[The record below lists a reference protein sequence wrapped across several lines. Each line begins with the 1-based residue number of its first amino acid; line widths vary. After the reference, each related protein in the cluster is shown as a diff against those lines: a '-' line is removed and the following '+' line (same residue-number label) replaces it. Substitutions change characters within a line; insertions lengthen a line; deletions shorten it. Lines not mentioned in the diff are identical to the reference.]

1 MKSLIRGERRWEIS
15 PLPEENLVDQ
25 IVTSLSCARPFATL
39 LARRGGDH
47 WQRLIDPDI
56 DRFHSPFLLLGMEIA
71 TSRVISAI
79 NNKDKIYIH
88 GDFDAD
94 GLTGAAILY
103 QGLLSLFSPGTI
115 KVEVGDRENGHGL
128 SKKFVQRV
136 IREEFNL
143 VITIDCG
150 ISNGEEIAML
160 NDAGIDTIVTD
171 HHVPPEEIPAAVAVI
186 DAHQE
191 NDSYPNQHLAGVG
204 VAFKLVCAV
213 YERLN
218 RPIPYELL
226 DLVALGTIAD
236 LVPLADGPEIENRAL
251 VRKGFSLIA
260 RGEGSSLGLQV
271 LAKRLSINVKRI
283 NARDIGYFIA
293 PKLNAANRAGDPKVA
308 FLLLTTKDKNRAEY
322 LTEILLDYNRDRE
335 IAQRDLIALAE
346 EQLAGN
352 GRNPR
357 DDGIVV
363 LSGENWNEG
372 ILGLAASSLA
382 DRYHVP
388 VIVISEGSQV
398 SRASCRSVEGFD
410 MAECL
415 NAHSD
420 LLLRYGGHK
429 MAAGFSLEN
438 ERIAELRERLFA
450 YMTQQPVQ
458 AQYGAEMID
467 AEVAAREIDIRFY
480 TNLRSLSPYGPG
492 NPAPILL
499 LRNCMFEEMTFV
511 GAGRQHLK
519 GRLVQNGVSLPFIAF
534 RMGNHID
541 LFEDGPVGVVFRA
554 GFDDWRGS
562 VQVNVVDLVTCDL
575 VTSD

>member
-1 MKSLIRGERRWEIS
+1 MRSLIRGERRWEIS
-15 PLPEENLVDQ
+15 PLPEENLVNQ
-25 IVTSLSCARPFATL
+25 IITSLSCVRPFAVL
-39 LARRGGDH
+39 LAQRGAEQ
-47 WQRLIDPDI
+47 WRRLIDPDV
-56 DRFHSPFLLLGMEIA
+56 DLLHSPFLLSGMNEA
-71 TSRVISAI
+71 VARVIAA
-79 NNKDKIYIH
+79 KDKKEKIYIH

-94 GLTGAAILY
+94 GLTGSAVLY
-103 QGLLSLFSPGTI
+103 LGLLPLFPTGTI
-115 KVEVGDRENGHGL
+115 KVDVGDRGHGHGL
-128 SKKFVQRV
+128 SRRFVQHA
-136 IREEFNL
+136 IGEGFSL
-143 VITIDCG
+143 VITVDCG
-150 ISNGEEIAML
+150 ISDVEAVATL
-160 NDAGIDTIVTD
+160 KDSGIDTIITD
-171 HHVPPEEIPAAVAVI
+171 HHLPADEIPPALAVI

-191 NDSYPNQHLAGVG
+191 GDPYPNRHLAGVG
-204 VAFKLVCAV
+204 VAFKLISAL

-218 RPIPYELL
+218 RPAPYELL

-236 LVPLADGPEIENRAL
+236 LVPLAEGSEIENRAL
-251 VRKGFSLIA
+251 VRKGFSLITRA
-260 RGEGSSLGLQV
+260 EGSSLGLQV

-283 NARDIGYFIA
+283 SARDIGYFIA

-308 FLLLTTKDKNRAEY
+308 FLLLTTKDRNRAEY

-335 IAQRDLIALAE
+335 IAQRDLIAQAE
-346 EQLAGN
+346 EQLATN
-352 GRNPR
+352 GAHPR

-363 LSGENWNEG
+363 LSGKHWNEG

-388 VIVISEGSQV
+388 AIVISQGSRV

-420 LLLRYGGHK
+420 LLIRYGGHK

-438 ERIAELRERLFA
+438 DRLDELRERLLQ
-450 YMTQQPVQ
+450 YMAQQPIRT
-458 AQYGAEMID
+458 GSGIETID

-492 NPAPILL
+492 NPSPLLL
-499 LRNCMFEEMTFV
+499 LRDCLFEEMTFV

-534 RMGNHID
+534 RMANHID
-541 LFEDGPVGVVFRA
+541 LFEDGPMCVVFRA

-562 VQVNVVDLVTCDL
+562 VQVDVVDLVACE
-575 VTSD
+575 

>member
-1 MKSLIRGERRWEIS
+1 MDDA
-15 PLPEENLVDQ
+15 V
-25 IVTSLSCARPFATL
+25 A
-39 LARRGGDH
+39 
-47 WQRLIDPDI
+47 
-56 DRFHSPFLLLGMEIA
+56 
-71 TSRVISAI
+71 RVISAF
-79 NNKDKIYIH
+79 NNKEKIYIH

-94 GLTGAAILY
+94 GLTASAILY
-103 QGLLSLFSPGTI
+103 LGLLPLFPTGKI
-115 KVEVGDRENGHGL
+115 KVEVGDRGHGHGL
-128 SKKFVQRV
+128 SRRFVQRA
-136 IREEFNL
+136 IGEEFNL
-143 VITIDCG
+143 VITVDCG
-150 ISNGEEIAML
+150 ISNIAEIAAL
-160 NDAGIDTIVTD
+160 KDSGVDTIVTD
-171 HHVPPEEIPAAVAVI
+171 HHLPTGEIPPALAVI
-186 DAHQE
+186 DAHQD
-191 NDSYPNQHLAGVG
+191 NDSYPNRHLAGVG
-204 VAFKLVCAV
+204 VAFKLISAL

-218 RPIPYELL
+218 RPTPYELL

-251 VRKGFSLIA
+251 VRKGFSLIMQ
-260 RGEGSSLGLQV
+260 GQGSSLGLQV
-271 LAKRLSINVKRI
+271 LAKRLSVNVKRI
-283 NARDIGYFIA
+283 SARDIGYFIA

-308 FLLLTTKDKNRAEY
+308 FLLLTTRDRNRAEY

-335 IAQRDLIALAE
+335 IAQRDLIAQAE
-346 EQLAGN
+346 ELLAMN
-352 GRNPR
+352 GAHPR

-388 VIVISEGSQV
+388 AIVISQGSRV

-410 MAECL
+410 MTECL
-415 NAHSD
+415 SAHSD

-429 MAAGFSLEN
+429 MAAGFSLET
-438 ERIAELRERLFA
+438 ERLEELRERLLQ
-450 YMTQQPVQ
+450 YMTQQP
-458 AQYGAEMID
+458 AQTGHGAEMID

-499 LRNCMFEEMTFV
+499 LRDCLFEGMTFV

-534 RMGNHID
+534 RMANHID
-541 LFEDGPVGVVFRA
+541 LFEDGPVCVVFRA

-562 VQVNVVDLVTCDL
+562 VQVNVVDLVACE
-575 VTSD
+575 

>member
-15 PLPEENLVDQ
+15 PLPEENLVEQ

-56 DRFHSPFLLLGMEIA
+56 DRFHSPFLLLGMDDA
-71 TSRVISAI
+71 VARVISAI
-79 NNKDKIYIH
+79 NNNERIYIN

-94 GLTGAAILY
+94 GLTGAAVLY
-103 QGLLSLFSPGTI
+103 QGLLPLFSPGTI

-136 IREEFNL
+136 IKEQFSL
-143 VITIDCG
+143 VITVDCG
-150 ISNGEEIAML
+150 IGSGEEIAML
-160 NDAGIDTIVTD
+160 NDVGIDTIVTD
-171 HHVPPEEIPAAVAVI
+171 HHLPPEEIPAAVAVI
-186 DAHQE
+186 DAHQDD
-191 NDSYPNQHLAGVG
+191 DSYPNRHLAGVG
-204 VAFKLVCAV
+204 VAFKFVCAV

-218 RPIPYELL
+218 RPTPYELL

-271 LAKRLSINVKRI
+271 LAKRLSIKVKRI
-283 NARDIGYFIA
+283 SARDIGYFIA
-293 PKLNAANRAGDPKVA
+293 PKLNAANRTGDPKVA

-322 LTEILLDYNRDRE
+322 LTD
-335 IAQRDLIALAE
+335 
-346 EQLAGN
+346 
-352 GRNPR
+352 
-357 DDGIVV
+357 IVV
-363 LSGENWNEG
+363 LSGEHWNEG

-388 VIVISEGSQV
+388 AIVISEGSRV

-410 MAECL
+410 MSECL

-429 MAAGFSLEN
+429 MAAGFSLES
-438 ERIAELRERLFA
+438 ERLAELRERLLA

-458 AQYGAEMID
+458 ARSGAEIID

-499 LRNCMFEEMTFV
+499 LRDCMFEEMTFV

-534 RMGNHID
+534 RMANHID
-541 LFEDGPVGVVFRA
+541 LFEDGPVCVVFHA
-554 GFDDWRGS
+554 GFDDWKGS
-562 VQVNVVDLVTCDL
+562 VQVNVVDLVACDESRDPNDL
-575 VTSD
+575 

>member
-15 PLPEENLVDQ
+15 PLPEENLVDR
-25 IVTSLSCARPFATL
+25 IVTSLSCVRPFAAL

-47 WQRLIDPDI
+47 WQRLIDPDV
-56 DRFHSPFLLLGMEIA
+56 DRFHSPFLLSGMDDA
-71 TSRVISAI
+71 VARVISAI
-79 NNKDKIYIH
+79 NNNERIYVH

-94 GLTGAAILY
+94 GLTGAAVLY
-103 QGLLSLFSPGTI
+103 QGLLPLFSPGTI

-128 SKKFVQRV
+128 SKKFVQRA

-143 VITIDCG
+143 VITVDCG

-160 NDAGIDTIVTD
+160 KAAGIDTIVTD
-171 HHVPPEEIPAAVAVI
+171 HHVPPDEIPAAVAVI
-186 DAHQE
+186 DAHQVD
-191 NDSYPNQHLAGVG
+191 DSYPNRHLAGVG
-204 VAFKLVCAV
+204 VAFKLVSALC
-213 YERLN
+213 ERLN

-283 NARDIGYFIA
+283 SARDIGYFIA
-293 PKLNAANRAGDPKVA
+293 PKLNAANRTGDPKVA
-308 FLLLTTKDKNRAEY
+308 FLLLTTKDRNRAEY

-335 IAQRDLIALAE
+335 IAQRDLIAQAE
-346 EQLAGN
+346 EQLAAN
-352 GRNPR
+352 GRSPR
-357 DDGIVV
+357 DDGIIV

-388 VIVISEGSQV
+388 TIVISEGSRV

-438 ERIAELRERLFA
+438 DRLTELRERLFS
-450 YMTQQPVQ
+450 YMAQQPVQ
-458 AQYGAEMID
+458 ARRGVEIID

-492 NPAPILL
+492 NPTPIFL
-499 LRNCMFEEMTFV
+499 LRDCLFEEMTFV
-511 GAGRQHLK
+511 GSGRQHLK

-534 RMGNHID
+534 RMANHID
-541 LFEDGPVGVVFRA
+541 LFEDGPVCVVFQA
-554 GFDDWRGS
+554 GFDDWKGS
-562 VQVNVVDLVTCDL
+562 VQVNIVDLVACD
-575 VTSD
+575 

>member
-1 MKSLIRGERRWEIS
+1 MRSLIRGERRWEIS

-39 LARRGGDH
+39 LARRGEDR
-47 WQRLIDPDI
+47 WQKLIDPDI
-56 DRFHSPFLLLGMEIA
+56 DRFHSPFLLSGMDDA
-71 TSRVISAI
+71 VARVISAI
-79 NNKDKIYIH
+79 SNNEKLYIH

-94 GLTGAAILY
+94 GLTGSAVLY
-103 QGLLSLFSPGTI
+103 QGLLPLLPSGTI
-115 KVEVGDRENGHGL
+115 KVEVGDREHGHGL

-136 IREEFNL
+136 IKEEFAL
-143 VITIDCG
+143 VITVDCG
-150 ISNGEEIAML
+150 IGSGEEIAML
-160 NDAGIDTIVTD
+160 SDAGIDTIVTD
-171 HHVPPEEIPAAVAVI
+171 HHVPPDELPVAVAIV
-186 DAHQE
+186 DAHQI

-204 VAFKLVCAV
+204 VAFKLVCAIS
-213 YERLN
+213 ERLN

-260 RGEGSSLGLQV
+260 RREGSSLGLQV
-271 LAKRLSINVKRI
+271 LAKRLSIKVKRI
-283 NARDIGYFIA
+283 SARDIGYFIA

-308 FLLLTTKDKNRAEY
+308 FLLLTTRDKNRAEY

-335 IAQRDLIALAE
+335 IAQRDLIALTE
-346 EQLAGN
+346 EQLAGS

-357 DDGIVV
+357 DDGIVI
-363 LSGENWNEG
+363 LSGEHWNEG

-388 VIVISEGSQV
+388 AIVISEGSRV

-438 ERIAELRERLFA
+438 ERLGKLRERLLS

-458 AQYGAEMID
+458 AQYGAELVD

-492 NPAPILL
+492 NPSPILL
-499 LRNCMFEEMTFV
+499 LRDCLFEEMTFV

-519 GRLVQNGVSLPFIAF
+519 GRLVQNGVSLQFIAF
-534 RMGNHID
+534 RMANHIN
-541 LFEDGPVGVVFRA
+541 LFEDGPVCVVFRA
-554 GFDDWRGS
+554 GFDDWKGS
-562 VQVNVVDLVTCDL
+562 VQANVVDLVTCD
-575 VTSD
+575 

>member
-25 IVTSLSCARPFATL
+25 IATSLSCACPFAVL
-39 LARRGGDH
+39 LAHRGGEQ
-47 WQRLIDPDI
+47 WRRLIDPDI
-56 DRFHSPFLLLGMEIA
+56 DRFHSPFLLSGMDSA
-71 TSRVISAI
+71 VARVITALD
-79 NNKDKIYIH
+79 NKDKIYIH

-94 GLTGAAILY
+94 GLTGAAVLY
-103 QGLLSLFSPGTI
+103 LGLLPLFPSGTI

-128 SKKFVQRV
+128 SKKFIQRA
-136 IREEFNL
+136 IGEGFSL
-143 VITIDCG
+143 VITVDCG
-150 ISNGEEIAML
+150 ISNIEEISIL
-160 NDAGIDTIVTD
+160 RDAGIDTIVTD
-171 HHVPPEEIPAAVAVI
+171 HHLPTDRVPAAAAVV
-186 DAHQE
+186 DAHQAT
-191 NDSYPNQHLAGVG
+191 DSYPNRHLAGVG
-204 VAFKLVCAV
+204 VAFKLVCAL
-213 YERLN
+213 YEHLN
-218 RPIPYELL
+218 RPTPYDLL

-236 LVPLADGPEIENRAL
+236 LVPLAEGAEIENRAL

-335 IAQRDLIALAE
+335 IAQRDLIAQAE
-346 EQLAGN
+346 EQLATN
-352 GRNPR
+352 GTNPR

-363 LSGENWNEG
+363 LSGEHWNEG

-388 VIVISEGSQV
+388 AIVISQGERV

-438 ERIAELRERLFA
+438 ERLAELRQRLYS
-450 YMTQQPVQ
+450 YMAQQPVQ
-458 AQYGAEMID
+458 VGYGADMID

-492 NPAPILL
+492 NPSPILL
-499 LRNCMFEEMTFV
+499 LRDCLFEGMSFV
-511 GAGRQHLK
+511 GSGRQHLK

-534 RMGNHID
+534 RMANHID
-541 LFEDGPVGVVFRA
+541 LFEDGPVCVVFRA
-554 GFDDWRGS
+554 GFDDWKGS
-562 VQVNVVDLVTCDL
+562 VQVNVVDLIKCD
-575 VTSD
+575 